1 VEPLTGHG
9 GERSFEGLYRRHRAE
24 VYRMLLRELG
34 NREDAEDVTQAA
46 FLDAYRALAGGT
58 EPARPR
64 AWLLTIA
71 ENARRRRQR
80 TLGRRPYVA
89 SLEHEPAAAERD
101 VTVREL
107 RDALERLPANQR
119 AALVLREL
127 GGLGYAEIAARLAL
141 SVASVQMLLF
151 RARRALRAEL
161 EADAPRR
168 RAGGWLWP
176 FQPWLA
182 ELAARHALVPR
193 AAGVAAAGAV
203 GAAALTGSAA
213 PPPVRAAQAPPP
225 PAVAAP
231 VEVAAVAP
239 AVRLRSLPRP
249 AAPTPRARPRARPAA
264 RPEAPA
270 PAPPPAP
277 RPEPPP
283 PPEPP
288 APAVPQSPGPPA
300 PSLPALAPPAVAPAV
315 PAPPQLP
322 AVELPPVPALP
333 PLPAV
338 ESPVP
343 TGDVGGGALSGLPTS

>member
-1 VEPLTGHG
+1 
-9 GERSFEGLYRRHRAE
+9 
-24 VYRMLLRELG
+24 MLLRELG

-46 FLDAYRALAGGT
+46 FLDAYRALARGT

-71 ENARRRRQR
+71 ANARRRRQR
-80 TLGRRPYVA
+80 ALGRRPREA

-107 RDALERLPANQR
+107 RDALARLPANQR
-119 AALVLREL
+119 AALVLREI
-127 GGLGYAEIAARLAL
+127 GGLGYGEIAARLAL
-141 SVASVQMLLF
+141 SVPSVQMLLF

-182 ELAARHALVPR
+182 EMIARHALVPR

-203 GAAALTGSAA
+203 GATALTGSDA
-213 PPPVRAAQAPPP
+213 PPPVRAAQATPP
-225 PAVAAP
+225 PAVLAA
-231 VEVAAVAP
+231 VEVAAPAP
-239 AVRLRSLPRP
+239 R
-249 AAPTPRARPRARPAA
+249 THARRTARPAPPPAPARAAA
-264 RPEAPA
+264 RPPARTVAPVPA

-277 RPEPPP
+277 RPPPAPPP

-288 APAVPQSPGPPA
+288 APAAPPPPAPPA
-300 PSLPALAPPAVAPAV
+300 PSLPAPAAPAVAPAV

-322 AVELPPVPALP
+322 AIELPALPALP
-333 PLPAV
+333 PPPVV
-338 ESPVP
+338 EPPVS
-343 TGDVGGGALSGLPTS
+343 TDGLGGGALSGLPTS